1 MDFTIAAD
9 LATYSAEDLAAKITE
24 GRTALDGLLALED
37 PTDSDVAAAEKVA
50 EALAAL
56 DAESTKRTT
65 AATDRASRMAAL
77 RETAATKV
85 AEPEAEVVE
94 EEEVVEEV
102 DEVEPEAE
110 VKAEDEKPAPAAKT
124 STRATLARRVSRPVT
139 PQQSEDSGITII
151 ASADVPGFG
160 AGTRMGDLD
169 VLTEGVL
176 NRMAAFPPPAGIEG
190 GQMQRYPVARLR
202 REFSADM
209 RTDGGGNDQ
218 KVIDSAALESRLPGG
233 SLVASG
239 GWCAPSE
246 TLYDLCGDESTEG
259 IISLPEIQVN
269 RGGIRYTTG
278 PDFATIYTN
287 TGFTQTEAQ
296 AIAGTAKPCYEVPCP
311 SFTEV
316 RLDATGVCI
325 KAPILTN
332 AGYPELVRRVIA
344 GALVAQ
350 QFKVGNSLIAK
361 IVADATAVTA
371 GSVGGSAANV
381 LDTVDYLIEAARSAY
396 RLPRSHSVEVILPH
410 WARGPI
416 RADLA
421 MRTGVDLLGVTD
433 QQINTYFSVR
443 GAAPQY
449 VYGLNDITT
458 PTNGWPANLQVLV
471 YPSGTY
477 VKGTTD
483 VINLDAVYDAA
494 SLSANLYTALFV
506 EEGVLLAKRCYG
518 GYKSTITLCA
528 AGITGAASNTNCLT
542 GT

>member
-37 PTDSDVAAAEKVA
+37 PTDADVAAAEKVA

-56 DAESTKRTT
+56 DAESTNRST
-65 AATDRASRMAAL
+65 AATDRATRMAAL
-77 RETAATKV
+77 RETAAQKPV
-85 AEPEAEVVE
+85 EPE
-94 EEEVVEEV
+94 
-102 DEVEPEAE
+102 DEVEPEDDD
-110 VKAEDEKPAPAAKT
+110 AEDEPEIAPEPEPEAEAPTAPAAKT
-124 STRATLARRVSRPVT
+124 STRATLARRVARPVT
-139 PQQSEDSGITII
+139 PQQDTSGITII

-160 AGTRMGDLD
+160 AGTQMGDLD

-190 GQMQRYPVARLR
+190 GQMTRYPVARLR
-202 REFSADM
+202 REFSADF

-218 KVIDSAALESRLPGG
+218 KVIDGAAVESRLPGG
-233 SLVASG
+233 NLVASG

-259 IISLPEIQVN
+259 IISLPEVQVN
-269 RGGIRYTTG
+269 RGGIRYTQG
-278 PDFATIYTN
+278 PLFSDIYTSA
-287 TGFTQTEAQ
+287 GFCQTEAQ
-296 AIAGTAKPCYEVPCP
+296 AIAGTPKPCYEVPCP
-311 SFTEV
+311 SFVEV
-316 RLDATGVCI
+316 RLDACGICI

-350 QFKVGNSLIAK
+350 QFKVGNSLVAK

-381 LDTVDYLIEAARSAY
+381 LDTVDYLIEAARAAH
-396 RLPRSHSVEVILPH
+396 RLPRSHSVEVVLPH

-421 MRTGVDLLGVTD
+421 MRTGVDLLGVSD
-433 QQINTYFSVR
+433 QQINNYFAVR

-494 SLSANLYTALFV
+494 SLSANMYTALFV

-518 GYKSTITLCA
+518 AYKSTITLCG